1 MTNAIH
7 LDLDRAWSASEAPL
21 PIRDFRAWGPRLRY
35 LAPPRIVE
43 GFYQQAAPELA
54 DFILYGS
61 GDFHYLTALW
71 LRRLREPVTVV
82 SFDNHPDWDVRPPR
96 WACGGWV
103 NRALELPNV
112 QRVTVWGCGNFEL
125 AWPARLFANTAALAA
140 KRLAVHAWAER
151 QGPATQQR
159 FDCMTRENWR
169 ERFTQFARSLE
180 GGGVYVT
187 LDLDCLAAETF
198 VTNWE
203 QGLFTPEDLVWALGE
218 LRRSSHIVA
227 GDVCGACS
235 PPAYDRWTQRFAAHW
250 DHPKLPPVDAAAARR
265 ANHAVLAQL
274 WPALTG

>member
-1 MTNAIH
+1 MTSAVH
-7 LDLDRAWSASEAPL
+7 LDFDSAWAPHEVSV
-21 PIRDFRAWGPRLRY
+21 PTRDMHAWGPRLRY
-35 LAPPRIVE
+35 LAPPAIVE
-43 GFYQQAAPELA
+43 KFYAQVVPELA

-103 NRALELPNV
+103 NRALELPTV
-112 QRVTVWGCGNFEL
+112 QRVAVWGCGNFEL
-125 AWPARLFANTAALAA
+125 AWPSRLFASAAALAA

-151 QGPATQQR
+151 QSPATQQR
-159 FDCMTRENWR
+159 FDCMTRANWR
-169 ERFTQFARSLE
+169 ERFTQFAQSLG

-198 VTNWE
+198 ATNWE
-203 QGLFTPEDLVWALGE
+203 QGLFMPDDLVWALGE
-218 LRRSSHIVA
+218 LRGHTRIVG
-227 GDVCGACS
+227 GDVCGAYS
-235 PPAYDRWTQRFAAHW
+235 PPVYDRWTQRFAAHW
-250 DHPKLPPVDAAAARR
+250 DHPKLPPVDAVAVRR

-274 WPALTG
+274 WPALTR